1 VVVDRLSPTRLL
13 LVSAFIVCL
22 IPFLRTA
29 AGQENQPPGRV
40 SESPQV
46 TVVSSPGKGPADDQP
61 ALQKRGLRYT
71 VHPTDTLELTFPLTP
86 EFNQTI
92 TVQPDGF
99 VSLRGLS
106 DLSVA
111 GQTLPELTASLTK
124 AYSAIL
130 KEPMIYVDPKDYEK
144 PYFIVGGQVARPG
157 RYDWRGDVTV
167 TQAIEIAG
175 GFTDASKHSQVVLFR
190 RVSDQ
195 WTQASVINVK
205 EMLNTRNLREDPTV
219 QANDMLYVPKNVIS
233 KIKPFIPTPTVG
245 SYIPF

>member
-1 VVVDRLSPTRLL
+1 VADRRVPSRFL

-22 IPFLRTA
+22 IPVARTT
-29 AGQENQPPGRV
+29 AGQENPTPAGGTG
-40 SESPQV
+40 SPQALA
-46 TVVSSPGKGPADDQP
+46 VSSPVKGPADDQP
-61 ALQKRGLRYT
+61 TLQKRGLRYT

-99 VSLRGLS
+99 VSLRGLN

-124 AYSAIL
+124 AYSVIL
-130 KEPMIYVDPKDYEK
+130 KDPMIYVDPKDYEK

-157 RYDWRGDVTV
+157 KYDWRGDVTV

-195 WTQASVINVK
+195 WTQATVINVK

-245 SYIPF
+245 SYVPF